1 MSLSER
7 NTPSHGQGAGAG
19 GGSGGLASGMH
30 RQRPP
35 DVEEALSSMLWTPYE
50 RTPLP
55 SSSEEEAEEEDDDE
69 RLNRQLRKSH
79 SSYEASAL
87 NHPHHAHLP
96 LFAHH
101 QQALDSGS
109 ALLLP
114 PVPSFP
120 PFSLSAF
127 DAAIAGFDPLAKVS
141 FSASGVSGRRHR
153 YSFPAYQGSPTRTLT
168 QWCSSAATSIKEPP
182 SYDSLY
188 NASSSK
194 IGAPPA
200 TSLILKT
207 SGEVGVAL
215 EPCDRSQRSPT
226 KAVAEDQ
233 NPDQE
238 GGQDRDLDET
248 ESKAAPLTA
257 NVPAGLGLRRSFT
270 DDYISQVSEIHFP
283 QSQSKCLGLFVN
295 KGVTWFL
302 FSALLKVSLFMRH

>member
-19 GGSGGLASGMH
+19 GGSGGSGGTH

-87 NHPHHAHLP
+87 NHPHHAHALP

-101 QQALDSGS
+101 HHQPTLDSGS
-109 ALLLP
+109 PLLLP

-127 DAAIAGFDPLAKVS
+127 DAAIAGFDHLAKVG
-141 FSASGVSGRRHR
+141 FSSSGVGRRNR
-153 YSFPAYQGSPTRTLT
+153 YSFPAYQGSPSRTLT

-182 SYDSLY
+182 SYESLY
-188 NASSSK
+188 TVSSSK
-194 IGAPPA
+194 VGATPPPA
-200 TSLILKT
+200 SSLILKS
-207 SGEVGVAL
+207 SGEVVGGS

-226 KAVAEDQ
+226 KAAAE
-233 NPDQE
+233 
-238 GGQDRDLDET
+238 GQDRDENR
-248 ESKAAPLTA
+248 SKAAPLTA

-270 DDYISQVSEIHFP
+270 DDYISQVSSIIF
-283 QSQSKCLGLFVN
+283 
-295 KGVTWFL
+295 
-302 FSALLKVSLFMRH
+302 